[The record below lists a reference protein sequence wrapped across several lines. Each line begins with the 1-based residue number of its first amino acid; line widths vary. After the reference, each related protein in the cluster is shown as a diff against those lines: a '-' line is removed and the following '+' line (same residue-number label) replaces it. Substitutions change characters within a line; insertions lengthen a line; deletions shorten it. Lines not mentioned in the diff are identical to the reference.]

1 MDVIFKSIFSTV
13 FFYTILRVAT
23 PLIFV
28 SMAALI
34 VRKGGIMCI
43 AFEGMML
50 FAALGGVIGSALTQN
65 LFVGLL
71 LGTIFGVTI
80 AMIFAYFVLV
90 LQSNNVLT
98 GLALNILG
106 SGGTVFLLFAL
117 TGEKGTSSSLR
128 SLQVP
133 HWNIPIIK
141 DIPILGEI
149 ISGHNLFTYLAF
161 LTVILVYILVYKTR
175 LGLRIR
181 SVGENPQAAESVGI
195 KVIRTKVIS
204 LLIGGLIASFGGMY
218 MSMGYLPFFTR
229 DMMSGRGFIGI
240 AAQNLG
246 GGIPLNTMLS
256 AMLFGSAEAVS
267 NVFQSLRLPSEFVQM
282 LPYIVTIVGLISI
295 GGVKKESKSK
305 IKRIKEIKES
315 THE

>member
-1 MDVIFKSIFSTV
+1 MEVILKSLMTPI

-28 SMAALI
+28 SMAALV

-50 FAALGGVIGSALTQN
+50 FAALGGVVGSALSNN
-65 LFVGLL
+65 LYVGLL
-71 LGTIFGVTI
+71 VGTLFGVAI

-90 LQSNNVLT
+90 LKSNPVLT

-133 HWNIPIIK
+133 SWNIPLIK
-141 DIPILGEI
+141 DIPVLGEVV
-149 ISGHNLFTYLAF
+149 SGHNIFTYVAF
-161 LTVILVYILVYKTR
+161 LTVILVYILIYKTK

-181 SVGENPQAAESVGI
+181 SVGENPQAAESVGV
-195 KVIRTKVIS
+195 KVTKTKVIA
-204 LLIGGLIASFGGMY
+204 LLLGGLIASLGGMY

-246 GGIPLNTMLS
+246 GGIPLYTLLS
-256 AMLFGSAEAVS
+256 ALLFGSAEAVS
-267 NVFQSLRLPSEFVQM
+267 NVLQSLRLPSEFVQM
-282 LPYIVTIVGLISI
+282 VPYVVTLVGLVFI
-295 GGVKKESKSK
+295 GGTKKPSKSK
-305 IKRIKEIKES
+305 VRKLKEIKEN
-315 THE
+315 TNA

>member
-1 MDVIFKSIFSTV
+1 MDVILKSLMSPL

-34 VRKGGIMCI
+34 ARKGGIMCI

-65 LFVGLL
+65 LLAGLL
-71 LGTIFGVTI
+71 LGSIFGLAI

-90 LQSNNVLT
+90 LKSNSVLT

-133 HWNIPIIK
+133 SWNIPLIK
-141 DIPILGEI
+141 DIPVLGEVL
-149 ISGHNLFTYLAF
+149 SGHNIFTYVAF
-161 LTVILVYILVYKTR
+161 LSVILVYILIYKTK

-195 KVIRTKVIS
+195 KVTKTKIIA
-204 LLIGGLIASFGGMY
+204 LLLSGLIASLGGMY

-246 GGIPLNTMLS
+246 GGIPLYTLLS
-256 AMLFGSAEAVS
+256 ALLFGSAEAVS
-267 NVFQSLRLPSEFVQM
+267 NVLQSLRLPSEFVQM
-282 LPYIVTIVGLISI
+282 VPYVVTLVGLVFI
-295 GGVKKESKSK
+295 GGTKKPSKLKSRK
-305 IKRIKEIKES
+305 LKEIKE
-315 THE
+315 TTNV